1 MTFVGK
7 IWNLHWLSFIPYK
20 PSKIFQVVVGKIA
33 RNFLRRCHV
42 TDDYTSQHDAGLIAY
57 FGHLSYGTIGSYP
70 HVISDRTI
78 PRHYRMTR
86 DQAFV
91 ADAASMTYITMNA
104 YTGLFPDGATVVKVR
119 PLNDGMAQNF
129 ASIPYNDIAEV
140 GHRNETSIDVGIVH
154 PPGTDDGMMI
164 YEDVISYDCTFLY
177 HSVSPYSGS
186 FSDEHTRFDDGCSMH
201 LRRSSHLDFLV
212 LKPIMIRQGI
222 MNLKKQ
228 LFG

>member
-1 MTFVGK
+1 
-7 IWNLHWLSFIPYK
+7 
-20 PSKIFQVVVGKIA
+20 
-33 RNFLRRCHV
+33 
-42 TDDYTSQHDAGLIAY
+42 
-57 FGHLSYGTIGSYP
+57 P

-129 ASIPYNDIAEV
+129 ASIPCNDIAEVGHRDETSIAGGTVGQGWPLHAGMAQNFASTPQNAIAEV

-164 YEDVISYDCTFLY
+164 YENVISYDCTFLY